1 VTLLFRAQEKA
12 GTLNLNAIFPLQYP
26 FGKIPGGVYWKPVY
40 HVLVG
45 TVEVYIGHAH
55 ELRSRPGKKTDKRDA
70 AWIAELLAHGL
81 IQPSF
86 VPPPEIGALRM

>member
-1 VTLLFRAQEKA
+1 L
-12 GTLNLNAIFPLQYP
+12 YD
-26 FGKIPGGVYWKPVY
+26 
-40 HVLVG
+40 VLVS
-45 TVEVYIGHAH
+45 VCPEEYSHIKVYIGHAH

-70 AWIAELLAHGL
+70 AWIAELSAHGL